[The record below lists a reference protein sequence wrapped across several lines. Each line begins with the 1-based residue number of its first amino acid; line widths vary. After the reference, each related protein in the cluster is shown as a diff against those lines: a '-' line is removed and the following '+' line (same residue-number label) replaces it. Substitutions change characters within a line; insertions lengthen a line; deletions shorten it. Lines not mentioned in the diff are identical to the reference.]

1 MVELTMTD
9 KELKQFIFTNYN
21 ERYVARPKLIDEE
34 LWARYKVSYI
44 WKKTHWAYYDRNFT
58 EDVLTFL
65 RGEL

>member
-9 KELKQFIFTNYN
+9 EELKQFIFTNYN

-44 WKKTHWAYYDRNFT
+44 WKKHIGHIMIEILQKMY
-58 EDVLTFL
+58 
-65 RGEL
+65 